1 MADEATRHESGTLEW
16 TAHPLREQPLRAVV
30 TSVVI
35 LACGWMVSLA
45 VPNVLGGVL
54 AGAGAMLFLFFM
66 LNRFYLPS
74 RYRIDSNGIA
84 VRYPI
89 GTRSIRWQELQ
100 RFPHDASGGYLSTR
114 QRGGAFDSRGISV
127 LFAGRGEEI
136 IPRIKAAMD
145 SIKGS
150 EA

>member
-1 MADEATRHESGTLEW
+1 MTDEATRHQGDALEW
-16 TAHPLREQPLRAVV
+16 TAHPLREQPLRAVMA
-30 TSVVI
+30 SVVV
-35 LACGWMVSLA
+35 LACGWLVSLA

-54 AGAGAMLFLFFM
+54 AGAGSILFLFFM
-66 LNRFYLPS
+66 LNRFYLPTT
-74 RYRIDSNGIA
+74 YRLDENGIA

-89 GTRSIRWQELQ
+89 GTRSIRWQDLQ

-114 QRGGAFDSRGISV
+114 QRGGMFDSRGISV

-136 IPRIKAAMD
+136 IPRIKSAMT

-150 EA
+150 KA

>member
-1 MADEATRHESGTLEW
+1 M
-16 TAHPLREQPLRAVV
+16 V
-30 TSVVI
+30 TSIVI